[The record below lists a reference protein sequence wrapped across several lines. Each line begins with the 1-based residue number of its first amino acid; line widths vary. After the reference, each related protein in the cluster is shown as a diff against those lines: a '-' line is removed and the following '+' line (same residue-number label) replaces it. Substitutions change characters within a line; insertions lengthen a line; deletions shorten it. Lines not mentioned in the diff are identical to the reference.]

1 MKYLLAIIIAF
12 STVFIL
18 TPILMKLAFKYNFT
32 DKPTERKKHKG
43 ETPLCGGIAMFIG
56 FFLAYFIVFYN
67 YNFDEK
73 YGIFIGALLILI
85 IGVVD
90 DYYKSIGKEFGIT
103 PRLIIQLLAA
113 VIVFKSGI
121 SFEGFTNPFTDEYIT
136 LSPIVQFVLTIT
148 WIFGVTTVIN
158 WSDGMDGLA
167 GGLSFISAMTF
178 AATAIILG
186 QRPSLL
192 FSLITAGVVLAF
204 LFYNKYPAKV
214 FMGDSGANF
223 LGFILSIIAF
233 TITWIFGV
241 TTVINWSDGMDGL
254 AGGLSFISAMTFAAT
269 AIILGQRPSLLFSLI
284 TAGVVLAFLFYNKY
298 PAKVFMGDSGANFL
312 GFILSIIALDGAF
325 KGATILSLMIPI
337 LALAVPI
344 FDNIFVIFKRF
355 SEGKPIYQA
364 DRSQIHYRLQA
375 KGLNTKQIVN
385 FISIIS
391 LTCSVISILLLLIK
405 F

>member
-12 STVFIL
+12 SSVFIL
-18 TPILMKLAFKYNFT
+18 TPIFMKLAFKYNFT
-32 DKPTERKKHKG
+32 DKPTKRKQHKG

-56 FFLAYFIVFYN
+56 FFIAYFIVFYN
-67 YNFDEK
+67 YSFDEK
-73 YGIFIGALLILI
+73 YGIFIGSLLILI
-85 IGVVD
+85 IGIID
-90 DYYKSIGKEFGIT
+90 DYYKSIGIEFGIT
-103 PRLIIQLLAA
+103 PRLAVQLLAA
-113 VIVFKSGI
+113 IIVFKSGI
-121 SFEGFTNPFTDEYIT
+121 SFEGFTNPFTHEYIT
-136 LSPIVQFVLTIT
+136 LAPIVQFILTIT

-167 GGLSFISAMTF
+167 GSVSFISAITF
-178 AATAIILG
+178 AVSAIILG
-186 QRPSLL
+186 QPPSLL

-204 LFYNKYPAKV
+204 LYYNKYPAK
-214 FMGDSGANF
+214 
-223 LGFILSIIAF
+223 I
-233 TITWIFGV
+233 
-241 TTVINWSDGMDGL
+241 
-254 AGGLSFISAMTFAAT
+254 
-269 AIILGQRPSLLFSLI
+269 
-284 TAGVVLAFLFYNKY
+284 
-298 PAKVFMGDSGANFL
+298 FMGDSGANFL

-364 DRSQIHYRLQA
+364 DRSQIHYRLQE
-375 KGLNTKQIVN
+375 KGLNNKQIVT

-391 LTCSVISILLLLIK
+391 LTCSIVSILLLLIK